1 MIKKKLGILGGGQL
15 GMFICQA
22 AKKYKIDTIVFSNSK
37 KFSAKK
43 FCDSFFIGD
52 FNDEKTL
59 KKFINSCDFITIET
73 ENIPKEI
80 LKKIEYKKKLFPSA
94 CVVEIAQNRLKEK
107 KFLNSIDGV
116 NTVKYK
122 QVTNL
127 KNLKNSLKEF
137 NNQAILKSCEM
148 GYDGKGQYIVDSK
161 NVDDFREINFKKYI
175 LEEIIDF
182 KKEISI
188 IVCCTKNNT
197 ITYPPVENF
206 HTKSILR
213 ETTYPAKISE
223 EVKKKSIIISKRIA
237 KELKLVGILAVEMFL
252 LKNDEI
258 LINELAPR
266 PHNSGHWTID
276 YCKFSQFENLILSI
290 FQNFVKEPN
299 PTTNCK
305 MVNVIGDEYKKK
317 NDFKKK
323 FKFYDYFKD
332 EIKDSRKMGHYTLKN

>member
-22 AKKYKIDTIVFSNSK
+22 ARKYKINTVVFSSSA
-37 KFSAKK
+37 KFSAKE
-43 FCDSFFIGD
+43 FCDSFFIGN
-52 FNDEKTL
+52 FNDELTL
-59 KKFINSCDFITIET
+59 KKFIDSCDFVTIET
-73 ENIPKEI
+73 ENIPKKI
-80 LKKIEYKKKLFPSA
+80 LKEIEYKKKLIPSA
-94 CVVEIAQNRLKEK
+94 FIIEIAQNRLKEK
-107 KFLNSIDGV
+107 KFLNSIDGI

-122 QVTNL
+122 EISSFNDL
-127 KNLKNSLKEF
+127 KISLEEF
-137 NNQAILKSCEM
+137 GNKGILKSCEM
-148 GYDGKGQYIVDSK
+148 GYDGKGQHIIDSK
-161 NVDDFREINFKKYI
+161 NIDDFREINFKKYI

-182 KKEISI
+182 KKEISV
-188 IVCCTKNNT
+188 IVCCTKKKI

-223 EVKKKSIIISKRIA
+223 KVNNNSIIISKKIA
-237 KELKLVGILAVEMFL
+237 RELKLEGILAVEMFL

-290 FQNFVKEPN
+290 FQGFVKEPN
-299 PTTNCK
+299 PITNCK
-305 MVNVIGDEYKKK
+305 MINVIGNEYKKK
-317 NDFKKK
+317 DDFKKR